1 MRIQY
6 HQEQCIGLS
15 AVCSFRY
22 FLHIL
27 RLINSHNKE
36 CQNILVIC
44 INLTVILHP
53 AFFPAGSFFFGRLQF
68 NHHRCIFKL
77 RCCNHIAAQ
86 IRLTNRSHNQERC
99 KCSCKQSRNRNKH
112 SQRNH
117 LAFTLLIALHLFRI
131 QNL

>member
-6 HQEQCIGLS
+6 HQEQGIGLS

-27 RLINSHNKE
+27 RLINSHDKE

-53 AFFPAGSFFFGRLQF
+53 ALFPACSFFLCRLQF
-68 NHHRCIFKL
+68 YHHRRIFKL
-77 RCCNHIAAQ
+77 WRRNHIAAQ
-86 IRLTNRSHNQERC
+86 VCLTNRSHNQERC
-99 KCSCKQSRNRNKH
+99 KCSCKQSRNRSKY

-117 LAFTLLIALHLFRI
+117 LAFTLLITLHLFRI

>member
-6 HQEQCIGLS
+6 HQKQRICLS
-15 AVCSFRY
+15 TIRSFLY
-22 FLHIL
+22 LLNIPV
-27 RLINSHNKE
+27 LINSHNKK

-53 AFFPAGSFFFGRLQF
+53 ALFPACSFFLCRLQF
-68 NHHRCIFKL
+68 YHHRRIFKL
-77 RCCNHIAAQ
+77 WRRNHIAAQ

-99 KCSCKQSRNRNKH
+99 KCSCKQSRNRSKH

-117 LAFTLLIALHLFRI
+117 LAFTLFIALHLFRI